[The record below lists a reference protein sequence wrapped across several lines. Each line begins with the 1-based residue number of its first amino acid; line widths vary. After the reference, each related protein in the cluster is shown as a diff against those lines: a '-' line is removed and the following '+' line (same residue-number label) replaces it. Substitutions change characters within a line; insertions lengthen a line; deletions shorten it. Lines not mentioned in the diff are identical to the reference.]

1 MCRPI
6 FITIDSVFS
15 AIWILKKFLL
25 LTYVPLNWVCSSHIL
40 TEMGSFLISSCPER
54 VYNPEFTATE
64 ERNVPCSPCFC
75 SQFFFFRSEI
85 LEMLCACQRNLLVI
99 SLYLGP
105 KSLGDGL
112 TEHTLFVLLECLR
125 ECISGRK
132 KDIQCQLLIRQCGL
146 NKNYQVNN
154 QNTVSNQYGLGNP
167 ANLPI
172 KLMKLCG
179 CCRS

>member
-1 MCRPI
+1 MCRLI

-54 VYNPEFTATE
+54 VYNPEFQPLRREMCPAVLVLVA
-64 ERNVPCSPCFC
+64 NFY
-75 SQFFFFRSEI
+75 FRSEI
-85 LEMLCACQRNLLVI
+85 LEMLCACQRSLLVI
-99 SLYLGP
+99 SLYFGP

-132 KDIQCQLLIRQCGL
+132 KTC
-146 NKNYQVNN
+146 NVNF
-154 QNTVSNQYGLGNP
+154 
-167 ANLPI
+167 
-172 KLMKLCG
+172 
-179 CCRS
+179 